1 MTASKSMTTE
11 QVERRRQRTKQCREN
26 FCPDNIPSELKAL
39 QRWVVWGW
47 GKPKG
52 NGKFHKPPYY
62 PTTGTLRLSADDPS
76 DADNLGTFDEAIAAF
91 NANKDYAG
99 IGIAINSSLG
109 LVALDFDNVVDELG
123 AIAGDVSQL
132 VDLTYA
138 EFSPSQTGIRAFY
151 KGEAEHLQGKRLEIF
166 TDGGYVTV
174 TGHVL
179 KNTFDDDDF
188 DGRLPTLEPDLRHQL
203 EHMAGSRGG
212 VKATDDDDFLA
223 KIDNEFPETPANIER
238 LESALKAIP
247 AEKCERPDWLL
258 AVFGIKAT
266 RWDRAED
273 IAKAWSATD
282 TARFNEDD
290 WKSDW
295 RSGKD
300 KPGGVTV
307 ASVFWLAKE
316 NGWID
321 PRKKG
326 TGDHIETYGD
336 LSNGMRLARQY
347 RGKLLYCTA
356 VKTWYGWDSTRWVSN
371 DQATAAAK
379 AVAHEIT
386 LETLRRQQEVPSD
399 EARKDLNQALNVH
412 KNGKRLDEML
422 KLARSEP
429 GMSVP
434 NPSAFDGDIWYL
446 GVPNGVIDLRDGTL
460 LDADPAQRITK
471 QAGAAF
477 EPDAKCPKWLAFM
490 DAVFEGDAELIGFM
504 QRLTGYC
511 LTGSVQE
518 EKLFFLYGHGA
529 NGKSVFCT
537 VLEAVLGEYSVTVG
551 PAMLMKGSGTEAD
564 RHVYRLV
571 GARLAS
577 ANELGIND
585 IWDDQRVKSLTSRD
599 KIPARPMYGN
609 LFEFTPTHTLLIRGN
624 HKPGIHD
631 AGEGMRRRMVL
642 VPFNKQFSESERKA
656 DLDRQLINDE
666 LSGILA
672 WGVQGCVDWRSNG
685 LRIPEKIAKLTAQYQ
700 DDADL
705 LGGWL
710 EGCCRLEA
718 CAETDVADL
727 YLSFKLHCEDEGV
740 RAPSKMTFG
749 RQLVDRGFQSRKS
762 NSRSI
767 YIGLY
772 LLNEGDGL

>member
-1 MTASKSMTTE
+1 
-11 QVERRRQRTKQCREN
+11 
-26 FCPDNIPSELKAL
+26 
-39 QRWVVWGW
+39 
-47 GKPKG
+47 
-52 NGKFHKPPYY
+52 
-62 PTTGTLRLSADDPS
+62 
-76 DADNLGTFDEAIAAF
+76 
-91 NANKDYAG
+91 
-99 IGIAINSSLG
+99 
-109 LVALDFDNVVDELG
+109 
-123 AIAGDVSQL
+123 
-132 VDLTYA
+132 
-138 EFSPSQTGIRAFY
+138 
-151 KGEAEHLQGKRLEIF
+151 
-166 TDGGYVTV
+166 
-174 TGHVL
+174 
-179 KNTFDDDDF
+179 
-188 DGRLPTLEPDLRHQL
+188 
-203 EHMAGSRGG
+203 
-212 VKATDDDDFLA
+212 
-223 KIDNEFPETPANIER
+223 
-238 LESALKAIP
+238 
-247 AEKCERPDWLL
+247 
-258 AVFGIKAT
+258 
-266 RWDRAED
+266 
-273 IAKAWSATD
+273 
-282 TARFNEDD
+282 
-290 WKSDW
+290 
-295 RSGKD
+295 
-300 KPGGVTV
+300 
-307 ASVFWLAKE
+307 
-316 NGWID
+316 
-321 PRKKG
+321 
-326 TGDHIETYGD
+326 
-336 LSNGMRLARQY
+336 
-347 RGKLLYCTA
+347 
-356 VKTWYGWDSTRWVSN
+356 
-371 DQATAAAK
+371 
-379 AVAHEIT
+379 
-386 LETLRRQQEVPSD
+386 VPSD
-399 EARKDLNQALNVH
+399 EARKNLSQALIVH

-434 NPSAFDGDIWYL
+434 NPSAFDGDTWYL

-477 EPDAKCPKWLAFM
+477 DPDAKCPKWLAFM

-518 EKLFFLYGHGA
+518 EKLFFFYGHGA

-564 RHVYRLV
+564 RHVYMLV

-599 KIPARPMYGN
+599 KIPARAMYGD

-631 AGEGMRRRMVL
+631 AGEGMRRRLVL
-642 VPFNKQFSESERKA
+642 VPFNRQFSESERKA

-710 EGCCRLEA
+710 EGCCRLDA
-718 CAETDVADL
+718 GAETDVADL
-727 YLSFKLHCEDEGV
+727 YWSFKLHCDDEGV
-740 RAPSKMTFG
+740 KAPSKMALG

-767 YIGLY
+767 YSGLY
-772 LLNEGDGL
+772 LLNEGDAL